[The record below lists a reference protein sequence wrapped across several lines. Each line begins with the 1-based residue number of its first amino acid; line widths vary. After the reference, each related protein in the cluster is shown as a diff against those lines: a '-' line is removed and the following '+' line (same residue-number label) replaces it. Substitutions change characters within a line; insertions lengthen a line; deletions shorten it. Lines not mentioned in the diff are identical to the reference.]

1 MDWSNYNRIYKIDEE
16 QQVVYNYAN
25 GKAIF
30 LIKALMDIVKQ
41 HIESIDEMSDIHP
54 SLYEAFLKNGMIV
67 KNKLEEKVIVKNN
80 IIKTLKS
87 SKVLKLTINPT
98 LDCNLRCW
106 YCYEKHD
113 KSAYMNNDTIHSVHQ
128 FVSRRL
134 ANETE
139 KVELSFFGGEP
150 LLTARVR
157 AIPLA
162 KDIRDLCMS
171 NGIKI
176 SLHFTTNG
184 SLLTMKIVDS
194 IASLNI
200 PTAFQ
205 IAFDGGREI
214 HNETKNRNGI
224 GTYDTVLKNIDYA
237 LSKHLKVNIRCNY
250 TSHNIASF
258 RNLVDDIR
266 GLKHLN
272 TNFVRVSLQRV
283 WQETMTKQLYEECQ
297 SLKNYLVSSGF
308 STDVDGGLCTI
319 SYCYA
324 DYENS
329 YVINYNGDVFKCT
342 ARDFEISNRIGKID
356 KVGDIVN
363 LNKSY
368 LLDNRFTIDCDDCSL
383 LPICTICSQVHKEN
397 PFDGCPKKISDL
409 DKEHQIKLHFDRFL
423 TTNLR

>member
-30 LIKALMDIVKQ
+30 LITDLMGIVKQ
-41 HIESIDEMSDIHP
+41 HIASIDEMSYIHP
-54 SLYEAFLKNGMIV
+54 CLYEAFLKNGMIV
-67 KNKLEEKVIVKNN
+67 KNKLKEKEIVKNR
-80 IIKTLKS
+80 IIKTLRS
-87 SKVLKLTINPT
+87 SKILKLTINPT

-106 YCYEKHD
+106 YCYEKHN
-113 KSAYMNNDTIHSVHQ
+113 KRAYMSNDTIHSIHQ
-128 FVSRRL
+128 FVTRKL
-134 ANETE
+134 TNETE

-150 LLTARVR
+150 LLTAKVR

-162 KDIRDLCMS
+162 KDIINLCRGK
-171 NGIKI
+171 GINI

-184 SLLTMKIVDS
+184 YLLTTKIVDA
-194 IASLNI
+194 IAGLNI

-224 GTYDTVLKNIDYA
+224 GTYDTVLNNIDYA

-258 RNLVDDIR
+258 RNLVDDVR
-266 GLKHLN
+266 RLRHLD
-272 TNFVRVSLQRV
+272 TSLVRVSLQRV
-283 WQETMTKQLYEECQ
+283 WQETMTKQLFKESQ
-297 SLKNYLVSSGF
+297 TLKDYLVSSGF
-308 STDVDGGLCTI
+308 NTDVDGGFCTN

-342 ARDFEISNRIGKID
+342 ARDFEIPNRIGELD
-356 KVGDIVN
+356 KDGGLVN
-363 LNKSY
+363 ISKSY
-368 LLDNRFTIDCDDCSL
+368 LVDNRFTVDCSDCSL

-397 PFDGCPKKISDL
+397 PYDGCPKKISDR
-409 DKEHQIKLHFDRFL
+409 DKEHQIKLHFDKFL
-423 TTNLR
+423 ATCIR